1 MGFLF
6 SQCTKI
12 KRKDYLKPKKMK
24 FTHKTVFISGATRG
38 IGKAIGL
45 RLAAEGA
52 NIVVTGKTDSPHP
65 KLPGTIHS
73 AAKEM
78 EDAGGQALAVAM
90 DIRSEEQVVAAIHKT
105 VETFGGIDMLI
116 NNASAIFLADT
127 PNTPMKR
134 FDLMMQVNV
143 RGTLLLTQQCL
154 PHLKQSDHAHIL
166 TLSPPHP
173 LDDKWL
179 GQFLPYTLSKYGM
192 SLCTAGW
199 AREFEGAIG
208 VNSLWPVTTIAT
220 AAIKNVVGG
229 EEMMKQS
236 RTPEILADAAYEIL
250 RRKPSDCNGNFFTD
264 EEVLKEAGIS
274 DFSKY
279 AVNPGGDLMPDLFL

>member
-1 MGFLF
+1 
-6 SQCTKI
+6 
-12 KRKDYLKPKKMK
+12 MK
-24 FTHKTVFISGATRG
+24 LSEKTVFISGASRG

-52 NIVVTGKTDSPHP
+52 HIVVTGKTDEPHP
-65 KLPGTIHS
+65 KLEGTIHT
-73 AAKEM
+73 AANEM
-78 EDAGGQALAVAM
+78 EAAGGKALAIQM
-90 DIRSEEQVVAAIHKT
+90 DIRSEEQVAAAVKKT
-105 VETFGGIDMLI
+105 VETFGGIDILI

-127 PNTPMKR
+127 PNTPIKR

-143 RGTLLLTQQCL
+143 RGTLLLTQHCL
-154 PHLKQSDHAHIL
+154 PYLKKSDHPHIL

-199 AREFEGAIG
+199 AREFEGDIG
-208 VNSLWPVTTIAT
+208 VNCLWPVTTIAT
-220 AAIKNVVGG
+220 AAIKNIVGG

-236 RTPEILADAAYEIL
+236 RKPEILADAAYEIL
-250 RRKPSDCNGNFFTD
+250 QRMPSDCNGNFFTD
-264 EEVLKEAGIS
+264 EEVLKEAGIT
-274 DFSKY
+274 DFSSY

>member
-1 MGFLF
+1 MEF
-6 SQCTKI
+6 S
-12 KRKDYLKPKKMK
+12 D
-24 FTHKTVFISGATRG
+24 KTVFISGATRG

-52 NIVVTGKTDSPHP
+52 NIVVTGKTDAPHP
-65 KLPGTIHS
+65 KLDGTIHT
-73 AAKEM
+73 AAAEMKE
-78 EDAGGQALAVAM
+78 AGGKALPLVM
-90 DIRSEEQVVAAIHKT
+90 DIRSEEQVAAAVQQT
-105 VETFGGIDMLI
+105 VDTFGGIDILI

-154 PHLKQSDHAHIL
+154 PHLQKSDHPHIL

-220 AAIKNVVGG
+220 AAIKNIVGG
-229 EEMMKQS
+229 AEMMKQS

-250 RRKPSDCNGNFFTD
+250 QRNPSDCNGNFFTD
-264 EEVLKEAGIS
+264 EEVLKEAGIT
-274 DFSKY
+274 DFSSY
-279 AVNPGGDLMPDLFL
+279 AVNPDGDLMPDLFL

>member
-1 MGFLF
+1 MTLAN
-6 SQCTKI
+6 
-12 KRKDYLKPKKMK
+12 
-24 FTHKTVFISGATRG
+24 KTVFISGASRG

-45 RLAAEGA
+45 RLAQEGA
-52 NIVVTGKTDSPHP
+52 NIVVTGKTEEPHP

-78 EDAGGQALAVAM
+78 EEAGGQALAVAM
-90 DIRSEEQVVAAIHKT
+90 DIRSADQVREAVQKT
-105 VETFGGIDMLI
+105 VDTFGSIDI
-116 NNASAIFLADT
+116 VTNNASAIFLADT
-127 PNTPMKR
+127 PNTPIKR

-143 RGTLLLTQQCL
+143 RGTLLLTQTCL
-154 PHLKQSDHAHIL
+154 PHLKKSDHAHIL

-179 GQFLPYTLSKYGM
+179 GQFLPYTLSKYAM

-199 AREFEGAIG
+199 AREFEGKIG

-220 AAIKNVVGG
+220 AAIKNIVGG

-250 RRKPSDCNGNFFTD
+250 QRAPKECNGNFFTD

-274 DFSKY
+274 DFSTY

>member
-1 MGFLF
+1 
-6 SQCTKI
+6 
-12 KRKDYLKPKKMK
+12 
-24 FTHKTVFISGATRG
+24 
-38 IGKAIGL
+38 
-45 RLAAEGA
+45 
-52 NIVVTGKTDSPHP
+52 
-65 KLPGTIHS
+65 
-73 AAKEM
+73 
-78 EDAGGQALAVAM
+78 M
-90 DIRSEEQVVAAIHKT
+90 DVRSEEQVKKAVDAA
-105 VETFGGIDMLI
+105 VQRFGGIDILI

-127 PNTPMKR
+127 ENTPIKR

-154 PHLKQSDHAHIL
+154 PHLRQSDHAHIL

-199 AREFEGAIG
+199 AREFEGEIG

-220 AAIKNVVGG
+220 AAIKNIVGG
-229 EEMMKQS
+229 KEMMQQS
-236 RTPEILADAAYEIL
+236 RTPQILADSAYEIL
-250 RRKPSDCNGNFFTD
+250 QRKPSDCNGNFFTD
-264 EEVLKEAGIS
+264 EEVLKEAGVT
-274 DFSKY
+274 DFSSY

>member
-1 MGFLF
+1 
-6 SQCTKI
+6 
-12 KRKDYLKPKKMK
+12 MK
-24 FTHKTVFISGATRG
+24 LLNKTVFISGASRG

-45 RLAAEGA
+45 RLAQEGA
-52 NIVVTGKTDSPHP
+52 NIVVTGKTEEPHP
-65 KLPGTIHS
+65 KLEGTIHS
-73 AAKEM
+73 AAE
-78 EDAGGQALAVAM
+78 EIESAGGKALAAVM
-90 DIRSEEQVVAAIHKT
+90 DIRSEEQVKKAVYAAADR
-105 VETFGGIDMLI
+105 FGGIDILI

-127 PNTPMKR
+127 AHTPIKR

-143 RGTLLLTQQCL
+143 RGTLLLTQTCL
-154 PHLKQSDHAHIL
+154 PHLKQSKHPHIL

-199 AREFEGAIG
+199 AREFEGKIG

-220 AAIKNVVGG
+220 AAIKNIVGG

-236 RTPEILADAAYEIL
+236 RTPEILADAALEIL
-250 RRKPSDCNGNFFTD
+250 QRQPDQCNGNFFTD
-264 EEVLKEAGIS
+264 EEVLKEEGVT

-279 AVNPGGDLMPDLFL
+279 AVNPDGDLMPDLFL

>member
-1 MGFLF
+1 MDLSG
-6 SQCTKI
+6 
-12 KRKDYLKPKKMK
+12 
-24 FTHKTVFISGATRG
+24 KTVFISGASRG

-45 RLAAEGA
+45 RLAQAGA
-52 NIVVTGKTDSPHP
+52 NIIVTGKTDAPHP
-65 KLPGTIHS
+65 KLEGTIHS
-73 AAKEM
+73 AAEEM
-78 EDAGGQALAVAM
+78 ESAGGQALATAM
-90 DIRSEEQVVAAIHKT
+90 DVRSEEQVKKAVDAA
-105 VETFGGIDMLI
+105 VQRFGGIDILI

-127 PNTPMKR
+127 ENTPIKR

-154 PHLKQSDHAHIL
+154 PHLRQSDHAHIL

-199 AREFEGAIG
+199 AREFEGEIG

-220 AAIKNVVGG
+220 AAIKNIVGG
-229 EEMMKQS
+229 KEMMQQS
-236 RTPEILADAAYEIL
+236 RTPQILADSAYEIL
-250 RRKPSDCNGNFFTD
+250 QRKPSDCNGNFFTD
-264 EEVLKEAGIS
+264 EEVLKEAGVT
-274 DFSKY
+274 DFSSY